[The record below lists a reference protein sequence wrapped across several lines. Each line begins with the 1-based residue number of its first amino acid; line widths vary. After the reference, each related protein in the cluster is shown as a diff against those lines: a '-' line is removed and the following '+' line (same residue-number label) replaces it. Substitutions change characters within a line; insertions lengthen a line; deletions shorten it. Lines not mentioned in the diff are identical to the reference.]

1 MDEEKFGFH
10 SEYYIAKN
18 AINSDTKTFK
28 GYFKYSDYKG
38 KIYFLPV
45 DYQIFSDLD
54 LSGKIVE
61 WDFKKREY
69 TIISVNTS
77 EPYKYIAVNQCGYY
91 LYNEKSIA
99 LFGFDG
105 NEIYSYQ
112 FEKKEPECIYI
123 YADTIFF
130 SDTRTKNME
139 TSIYSVNMKTKEK
152 NKLWGTEKE
161 NITFDQAFVNTYQEK
176 WEKPLTPL
184 STWGK
189 MSSIGNC
196 ACKYIYANENR
207 IIAAYSRSKQGKD
220 VVYIVNIDR
229 NTQQWKLLDCSE
241 IGKPDNIDIFSFD
254 MLNDVMWIK
263 ADRIDEKNML
273 YKTKIDAV
281 YRINKVSDR
290 WCNTDTSQGFS
301 NVIKYVYYD
310 GNHYLIPE
318 LFELYKVNGENAK
331 IEGVWEHDHGY
342 QTDSLWMIEDFFII
356 NNEYGTTVI
365 RKLNDC
371 GYGKEY
377 EILRDD
383 LEKNIDGVS
392 EREIVDEKDFS
403 IESNE
408 IFNPT
413 KSQKQNESF
422 EFDFSDIDKEAKEQ
436 DTSKVC
442 PNCGNILK
450 ENAKFCP
457 ECGTKVVKSC
467 SSCGAPLEDGAKFCS
482 QCGEKVEA

>member
-1 MDEEKFGFH
+1 M
-10 SEYYIAKN
+10 
-18 AINSDTKTFK
+18 
-28 GYFKYSDYKG
+28 
-38 KIYFLPV
+38 
-45 DYQIFSDLD
+45 
-54 LSGKIVE
+54 
-61 WDFKKREY
+61 
-69 TIISVNTS
+69 
-77 EPYKYIAVNQCGYY
+77 
-91 LYNEKSIA
+91 
-99 LFGFDG
+99 
-105 NEIYSYQ
+105 
-112 FEKKEPECIYI
+112 
-123 YADTIFF
+123 
-130 SDTRTKNME
+130 
-139 TSIYSVNMKTKEK
+139 
-152 NKLWGTEKE
+152 
-161 NITFDQAFVNTYQEK
+161 
-176 WEKPLTPL
+176 
-184 STWGK
+184 
-189 MSSIGNC
+189 
-196 ACKYIYANENR
+196 
-207 IIAAYSRSKQGKD
+207 
-220 VVYIVNIDR
+220 
-229 NTQQWKLLDCSE
+229 
-241 IGKPDNIDIFSFD
+241 
-254 MLNDVMWIK
+254 
-263 ADRIDEKNML
+263 
-273 YKTKIDAV
+273 
-281 YRINKVSDR
+281 
-290 WCNTDTSQGFS
+290 
-301 NVIKYVYYD
+301 
-310 GNHYLIPE
+310 IPE